1 MEVLDIPKVAA
12 QVKMEGM
19 PPIHKP
25 ISVSP
30 KDLRRGQSVRYIG
43 HLSGGP
49 RYGSNGVVRDTLMRG
64 ALVDLG
70 LSGRWRIPFHF
81 LVPVT
86 RVA

>member
-19 PPIHKP
+19 PPIPKP

-30 KDLRRGQSVRYIG
+30 KDLRR
-43 HLSGGP
+43 GP